1 MGSTPR
7 PGDAAA
13 AVPGPRPGAGMRA
26 APAAGGSRRKV
37 TPAEFKGLLPCGGAV
52 PHIYGKHDRKFFK
65 VEYACASTEKPS
77 ISFASF

>member
-52 PHIYGKHDRKFFK
+52 PHIWKTRPEVFQSGICLRLDGKAFNILR
-65 VEYACASTEKPS
+65 
-77 ISFASF
+77 